1 MAETLIP
8 LEEREEER
16 RPSRVEPPRRSGGW
30 VGKLSLVLAVVALAV
45 ACLALYRT
53 LPPGE
58 DDPQEPGERA
68 ESPTSSYRD
77 RELPVLEGVAV
88 NSYVSDL
95 SLIHI

>member
-30 VGKLSLVLAVVALAV
+30 VGKLALVLAVVALAV

-58 DDPQEPGERA
+58 VTHRSQGREQSPLP
-68 ESPTSSYRD
+68 SPTGTGSSPSWKGWR
-77 RELPVLEGVAV
+77 
-88 NSYVSDL
+88 
-95 SLIHI
+95 

>member
-30 VGKLSLVLAVVALAV
+30 VGKLALVLAVFALAV

-53 LPPGE
+53 LPPGRMTHRSQGRE
-58 DDPQEPGERA
+58 QSPLP
-68 ESPTSSYRD
+68 SPTGTGSSPSWKGWR
-77 RELPVLEGVAV
+77 
-88 NSYVSDL
+88 
-95 SLIHI
+95 

>member
-68 ESPTSSYRD
+68 ES
-77 RELPVLEGVAV
+77 
-88 NSYVSDL
+88 L
-95 SLIHI
+95 SLIHIYRDGPCAGAGAAGGDPASGGV

>member
-30 VGKLSLVLAVVALAV
+30 VGKLALVLAVVALAV

-53 LPPGE
+53 LPPGRMTHRSQGRE
-58 DDPQEPGERA
+58 QSPLP
-68 ESPTSSYRD
+68 SPTGTGSSPSWKGWR
-77 RELPVLEGVAV
+77 
-88 NSYVSDL
+88 
-95 SLIHI
+95 